1 MKRLNPL
8 HLMFIS
14 LGSSSWR
21 EEKRKQIEGIEKNL
35 ESDIR

>member
-1 MKRLNPL
+1 MKRLNPI

-21 EEKRKQIEGIEKNL
+21 EEKQEQIEGIEKNL
-35 ESDIR
+35 ERRIK